1 MKISNTSEISCK
13 RVNAI
18 IIGDSG
24 VGKTSLAKTLPEEKT
39 LIISAESGLLSLK
52 GTKIDVI
59 EVSNLDDI
67 KQAYSFLAAKKQKYD
82 YIFIDSL
89 TEISQRCLESLKL
102 LPEFKERKMAM
113 AMYGEYS
120 NIMTGIIK
128 AFRDLSDYSIFM
140 TCLPSYENDG
150 LAQKIS
156 FNIVGTKVKDSIM
169 GWFDESLHLQI
180 FKVGDKEERMFV
192 CDSTISPLA
201 KDRSGSLEEYEKP
214 NLANLLTKILG

>member
-24 VGKTSLAKTLPEEKT
+24 VGKTSLAKTLPDEKT

-59 EVSNLDDI
+59 EIGNLKDLTDV
-67 KQAYSFLAAKKQKYD
+67 YTFLSSKKQKYD

-89 TEISQRCLESLKL
+89 TEISQKCLESLKV

-120 NIMTGIIK
+120 NIMTGMIK
-128 AFRDLSDYSIFM
+128 AFRDLSDYSVFM
-140 TCLPSYENDG
+140 TCLPSYETDG
-150 LAQKIS
+150 LSQKIT
-156 FNIVGTKVKDSIM
+156 FNIVGTKIKDSVM
-169 GWFDESLHLQI
+169 AWFDESLHLQI
-180 FKVGDKEERMFV
+180 FKVGDREERMFV
-192 CDSTISPLA
+192 CDSSISPLA
-201 KDRSGSLEEYEKP
+201 KDRSGSLEEYERP
-214 NLANLLTKILG
+214 NLTNLLTKILG